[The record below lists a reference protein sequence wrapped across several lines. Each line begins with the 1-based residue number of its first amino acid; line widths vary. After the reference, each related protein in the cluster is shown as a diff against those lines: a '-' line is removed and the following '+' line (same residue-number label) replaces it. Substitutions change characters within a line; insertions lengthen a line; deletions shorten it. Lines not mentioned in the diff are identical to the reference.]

1 MNAETSCP
9 VLSCATRFC
18 IPENE
23 ERKNVTNKKVEKRF
37 IIMVLG
43 DSIYKVKGKPAIP
56 LPYTA
61 HKEIENGSN
70 DAN

>member
-1 MNAETSCP
+1 
-9 VLSCATRFC
+9 
-18 IPENE
+18 
-23 ERKNVTNKKVEKRF
+23 
-37 IIMVLG
+37 MVLG
-43 DSIYKVKGKPAIP
+43 DGIHKVKGKPAIP